1 MDYDTF
7 LHVLINV
14 GIQAARD
21 DYGGAP
27 QSAELHGRQ
36 VRPPSKE
43 GHRAD
48 KLAGSIDGFEAC
60 RGKQPHEIAELM
72 ADSRKKLQQAF
83 IRVSEKE
90 ISDGEYWR
98 VRCREAEIG
107 WVANCVSVILVNQG
121 LPPIAPPT
129 ARAALTVSKIIGI
142 KET

>member
-7 LHVLINV
+7 LHKLINV
-14 GIQAARD
+14 GIQAARE
-21 DYGGAP
+21 DYGGDEG
-27 QSAELHGRQ
+27 AELHGRQ
-36 VRPPSKE
+36 VRPASKE
-43 GHRAD
+43 NHRPD

-72 ADSRKKLQQAF
+72 IEARKKLQEAF

-98 VRCREAEIG
+98 VRCREAEID
-107 WVANCVSVILVNQG
+107 WVANCVSVVLVNQG

-129 ARAALTVSKIIGI
+129 ARAALTVARIVGV
-142 KET
+142 KE